1 MQSANQQATTKE
13 SEREGHKAVALD
25 GTALKKLS
33 KTIFFLNRRRL
44 SIFEYEKRFNQSQC
58 EAKK

>member
-13 SEREGHKAVALD
+13 SEREGHKAVTLD

-33 KTIFFLNRRRL
+33 KTIFF
-44 SIFEYEKRFNQSQC
+44 FK
-58 EAKK
+58 

>member
-33 KTIFFLNRRRL
+33 KTIFF
-44 SIFEYEKRFNQSQC
+44 
-58 EAKK
+58 